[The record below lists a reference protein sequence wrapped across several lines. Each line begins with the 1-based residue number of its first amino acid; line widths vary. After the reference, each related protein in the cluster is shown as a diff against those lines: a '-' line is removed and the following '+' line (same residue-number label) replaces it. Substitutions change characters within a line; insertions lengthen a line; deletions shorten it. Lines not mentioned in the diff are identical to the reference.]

1 MSGDWR
7 VMRNAETGDVLLQRV
22 RWCSGFWCRFRG
34 LMLRGSLSPDEGL
47 LLVFGR
53 ESVAATAIHMFFMRF
68 AIAAVW
74 LDSEGCVVSAKLA
87 KVWRPYY
94 AAEAPA
100 QYVLEAPPA
109 LLERVAVGDRFV
121 FE

>member
-7 VMRNAETGDVLLQRV
+7 VMRNVETGEVLLQRV
-22 RWCSGFWCRFRG
+22 RWCGGFWCRFRG

-53 ESVAATAIHMFFMRF
+53 ESVAATTIHMFFMRF

-74 LDSEGCVVSAKLA
+74 LDGEHRVVSAKLA
-87 KVWRPYY
+87 KAWRPYY
-94 AAEAPA
+94 AADAPA

-109 LLERVAVGDRFV
+109 LLERVAVGDRLV